1 MTAKQHIIIKGVK
14 DGLLF
19 LLDDQCEFEAILN
32 ELKHKIEKTHQQLL
46 TGPLIHITVKLG
58 NRTISEEQSKQL
70 SDIIRSQGNLII
82 HAIESDVPTVPKAHA
97 ELKVITAIVR
107 AGQEIEYDGD
117 VLLLGD
123 VHAGGIL
130 RCTGDIYVLGALKGS
145 AYAGIRGRAEAII
158 AASLLQ
164 PVQMKIAD
172 RLFQPA
178 KHYEGSEGLMEYAYI
193 DNEQVCIQKL
203 TLLHREN
210 RLPVIM
216 RGV

>member
-1 MTAKQHIIIKGVK
+1 MTVKQHIIIKGVK

-19 LLDDQCEFEAILN
+19 LLDDQCDFEAILN

-82 HAIESDVPTVPKAHA
+82 HAIESDVPTIPRAHA

-117 VLLLGD
+117 LLLLGD
-123 VHAGGIL
+123 VHPGGII
-130 RCTGDIYVLGALKGS
+130 RCTGDIYVLGALKGV
-145 AYAGIRGRAEAII
+145 AHAGIKGREKAII
-158 AASLLQ
+158 SASLLR
-164 PVQMKIAD
+164 PTQMKIAD
-172 RLFQPA
+172 YLSQPTDE
-178 KHYEGSEGLMEYAYI
+178 YEVSDGLMEYAYI

-210 RLPVIM
+210 RLPIIM

>member
-1 MTAKQHIIIKGVK
+1 MTVKQHIIIKGVK

-19 LLDDQCEFEAILN
+19 LLDDQCDFEAILN

-70 SDIIRSQGNLII
+70 TEIIRSQGNLII

-97 ELKVITAIVR
+97 ELKVMTAIIR
-107 AGQEIEYDGD
+107 AGQEIEYHGD
-117 VLLLGD
+117 LLLLGD
-123 VHAGGIL
+123 VHPGGLI
-130 RCTGDIYVLGALKGS
+130 RCTGDIYVLGSLRGV
-145 AYAGIRGRAEAII
+145 AYAGIHGREEAII
-158 AASLLQ
+158 AASLLR
-164 PVQMKIAD
+164 PSHMKIAD
-172 RLFQPA
+172 YLCPPLDQF
-178 KHYEGSEGLMEYAYI
+178 ENSDGVMEYAYI
-193 DNEQVCIQKL
+193 DNDQVSIQKL